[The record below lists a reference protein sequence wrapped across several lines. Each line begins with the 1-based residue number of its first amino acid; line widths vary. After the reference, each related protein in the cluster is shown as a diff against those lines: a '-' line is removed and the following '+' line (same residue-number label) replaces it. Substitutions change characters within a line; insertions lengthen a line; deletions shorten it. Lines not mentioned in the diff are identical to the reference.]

1 MESKLCDNERT
12 KKRTKP
18 TVREMNT
25 AIFALRA
32 FSVLHMSMDDLEQ
45 MNYGDVIDMMI
56 EMSND
61 EYDWPLKATQ
71 EDIDAFARL

>member
-1 MESKLCDNERT
+1 M
-12 KKRTKP
+12 
-18 TVREMNT
+18 REMNT

-32 FSVLHMSMDDLEQ
+32 FTVLHMTMEDLEQ

-61 EYDWPLKATQ
+61 DYDWPLMATQ
-71 EDIDAFARL
+71 EDIDAFSKF